1 MKDMKKAVDRI
12 SNAILQKQKI
22 LIYGDY
28 DVDGTTSVAMLY
40 SFLKKYTESIDYYI
54 PCRYS
59 EGYGVSI
66 KAIDY
71 ASENNFDLIIALDCG
86 ITAIEQVKHAKSL
99 NIDFIICDH
108 HNPDKTVPNAVAI
121 LNPKQIDCAY
131 PYNELSGCGVDL
143 N

>member
-1 MKDMKKAVDRI
+1 MRSFFNEGYKKAVDRI

-40 SFLKKYTESIDYYI
+40 SFKKVHVSMVII
-54 PCRYS
+54 CRYS

-71 ASENNFDLIIALDCG
+71 ASENNFDLILALDCG
-86 ITAIEQVKHAKSL
+86 ITATDQVKHAKSL

-108 HNPDKTVPNAVAI
+108 HSSQNSSKCGCNIKSKTN
-121 LNPKQIDCAY
+121 
-131 PYNELSGCGVDL
+131 
-143 N
+143 